1 MTFFNKAGNIIR
13 QAVSKQHINHEISAS
28 KPSMFQLIRCMSSK
42 LFVGGI
48 SWNTNDTTLQ
58 EAFSKYGEVIE
69 ARVIYDRES
78 GRSRGFGFV
87 TFGGSEDASAAI
99 QALDGQELD
108 GRRVK
113 VNLANERT
121 RGYGGGGGFGGGNY
135 GSGGYGG
142 GGNYGSG
149 GYGGGGGNYGSGGYG
164 GGGGGGNYGSG
175 GYGGGGGGNYGGSGN
190 YGSTGGVDANVASN
204 YGSGE
209 NSFGTSGGNNFSSGD
224 SYASGNTDAGSNNF
238 TNSFGTSGTGSYASG
253 NTDAA
258 SNNFTSSFG
267 NSDQLGND
275 STSNQAETY
284 DVNNPVDLGE
294 DYRDANVES
303 SDYADRRA

>member
-1 MTFFNKAGNIIR
+1 MAFFNKAGSILR

-28 KPSMFQLIRCMSSK
+28 KPSIFQLIRCMSSK

-48 SWNTNDTTLQ
+48 SWNTNDNTLQ

-87 TFGGSEDASAAI
+87 TFNGSEDASAAI

-108 GRRVK
+108 GRRIK
-113 VNLANERT
+113 VNIANDRT
-121 RGYGGGGGFGGGNY
+121 RGYSGGGGGFGGGGNY

-149 GYGGGGGNYGSGGYG
+149 GYGGGGNYGASG
-164 GGGGGGNYGSG
+164 
-175 GYGGGGGGNYGGSGN
+175 YGGSGN
-190 YGSTGGVDANVASN
+190 YGGAGGVDANVAGN

-209 NSFGTSGGNNFSSGD
+209 NSFGFGASGDNNFSSGD
-224 SYASGNTDAGSNNF
+224 SYASGNTEATSSQADVNSPVDAGEN
-238 TNSFGTSGTGSYASG
+238 
-253 NTDAA
+253 
-258 SNNFTSSFG
+258 
-267 NSDQLGND
+267 
-275 STSNQAETY
+275 
-284 DVNNPVDLGE
+284 
-294 DYRDANVES
+294 YRDDNVES

>member
-1 MTFFNKAGNIIR
+1 MALFNKAGNIIR
-13 QAVSKQHINHEISAS
+13 QAVSKQHINHEISPS
-28 KPSMFQLIRCMSSK
+28 KPSVFQFIRCMSSK

-87 TFGGSEDASAAI
+87 TFSGSDDASAAI

-108 GRRVK
+108 GRRIR
-113 VNLANERT
+113 VNIANDRT
-121 RGYGGGGGFGGGNY
+121 RGYGGGGGFGGG
-135 GSGGYGG
+135 GYG
-142 GGNYGSG
+142 
-149 GYGGGGGNYGSGGYG
+149 G

-175 GYGGGGGGNYGGSGN
+175 GYSGGGGN

-204 YGSGE
+204 YGSSE
-209 NSFGTSGGNNFSSGD
+209 NSFGFGTSAGNNFSSGD
-224 SYASGNTDAGSNNF
+224 SF
-238 TNSFGTSGTGSYASG
+238 ASG

-275 STSNQAETY
+275 TTTNQAETC
-284 DVNNPVDLGE
+284 DVNTVDAGE
-294 DYRDANVES
+294 DHRYDSMES
-303 SDYADRRA
+303 NDYADRRA